1 MEIQQQF
8 GVVAM
13 RNWGPILLNP
23 NQQGLHMYKT
33 NMPPIITVKSVAY
46 PNDMF
51 EVKTFSSCRSTYT
64 TCFLMPYS
72 TSQFQKQTVR
82 PILPDKNLQTSH
94 KYLVYDA
101 LFFGNSFC
109 FNTMA
114 KPLHSI
120 SKKSHKPCG
129 HTSGP
134 VGGGHSLGC
143 SRVHASLSGLCG
155 GPCNTKVL
163 FTKWFPLFQLKQLW
177 IRSYDINPTQKLL
190 QGAHTFFL
198 SAVQRKIKSIKGPD
212 SPTCHFF
219 QYNNE
224 QHML

>member
-1 MEIQQQF
+1 MQSGTVINFYQNVFWNNKMEIQQQF

-51 EVKTFSSCRSTYT
+51 EVKTFSSCQSTYT
-64 TCFLMPYS
+64 TFFLMPYS
-72 TSQFQKQTVR
+72 TTQFQKQTVR

-94 KYLVYDA
+94 KYLVY
-101 LFFGNSFC
+101 LFFGNIFC

-129 HTSGP
+129 HTGGP

-155 GPCNTKVL
+155 GPCNTKV
-163 FTKWFPLFQLKQLW
+163 FVHKMV
-177 IRSYDINPTQKLL
+177 S
-190 QGAHTFFL
+190 
-198 SAVQRKIKSIKGPD
+198 VVSIKTTVD
-212 SPTCHFF
+212 
-219 QYNNE
+219 
-224 QHML
+224 